1 MHSPVKYS
9 GKGDKYMRFKLLA
22 LLAAAALI
30 AGCETAPEESAAAS
44 GAGGQQAAVSSSTD
58 APAQRVG
65 PVPGSNEDF
74 VVNVGD
80 RVFFDFD
87 KYDLKSEAQ
96 EVLKK
101 QAAWLQTHSRVT
113 ITVEGHADERGTREY
128 NLALGERRANSVKDY
143 LSALGIARTRVNT
156 ISYGKERPV
165 ALGHNEAAWAQ
176 NRRAVTTITGGAAG
190 S

>member
-1 MHSPVKYS
+1 
-9 GKGDKYMRFKLLA
+9 MRFKVLA
-22 LLAAAALI
+22 ILAAAALI
-30 AGCETAPEESAAAS
+30 AGCETAPEETAAS
-44 GAGGQQAAVSSSTD
+44 AGAGGSGQPAVSSQTSTST

-65 PVPGSNEDF
+65 PVPGSKEDF

-87 KYDLKSEAQ
+87 KYNLTPDAQ
-96 EVLKK
+96 ATLKK
-101 QAAWLQTHSRVT
+101 QATWLQKFPNVSV
-113 ITVEGHADERGTREY
+113 TVEGHCDERGTREY
-128 NLALGERRANSVKDY
+128 NLALGERRAAAVKDY
-143 LSALGIARTRVNT
+143 LSALGVARTRVST

-176 NRRAVTTITGGAAG
+176 NRRGVTTLTGGVPG